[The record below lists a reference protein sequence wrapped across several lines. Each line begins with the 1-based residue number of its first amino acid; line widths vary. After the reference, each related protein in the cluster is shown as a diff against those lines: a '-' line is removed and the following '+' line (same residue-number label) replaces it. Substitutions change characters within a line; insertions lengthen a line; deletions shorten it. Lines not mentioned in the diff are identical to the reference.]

1 MAVQVKQ
8 LSYEKELFNSRLELD
23 ISGKDVDYAV
33 VNTLRRVSISEVPG
47 LAYNDI
53 EINENTSVFNNN
65 QIKLYIQN
73 IPVVG
78 VKNIP
83 TKYKKKKVEEEE
95 AEEDEELDRIL
106 GGNDIDIDTET
117 SDINITSLESMTMY
131 VDYHNDS
138 KAIKSVTTDDA
149 KFYYMAK
156 ETKSPYPNPV
166 IITKL
171 QPGQKIKLTA
181 KSVLGNEKENGIFSL
196 TSVCAYNEINDNKFK
211 FFIEGRGQLPE
222 KEILKRACNIIV
234 RKLEKLKK
242 IFPSIKMKDGEIKI
256 PKEKHTIGNL
266 ISHGLTLLS
275 QVKYATYYQKHSLDN
290 EIFIKFGC
298 DKEYD
303 ISDLIKKV
311 CKNYQSIFKKIEK
324 SF

>member
-8 LSYEKELFNSRLELD
+8 LLHEKELFNSRLELD
-23 ISGKDVDYAV
+23 ISGKDIDFVV
-33 VNTLRRVSISEVPG
+33 VNTLRRVAISEIPA
-47 LAYNDI
+47 LAFNDI

-65 QIKLYIQN
+65 QVRLYIQN
-73 IPVVG
+73 IPVIG

-83 TKYKKKKVEEEE
+83 LKYHKKKAVEEE
-95 AEEDEELDRIL
+95 AEEDEELDNIL
-106 GGNDIDIDTET
+106 ENIDTEIEEIET
-117 SDINITSLESMTMY
+117 TSLENMTMY
-131 VDYHNDS
+131 IDYHNTS
-138 KAIKSVTTDDA
+138 KEIKSVTTSDA

-156 ETKSPYPNPV
+156 EIKSPYPNDV

-181 KSVLGNEKENGIFSL
+181 KSILGNEKENGIFSL

-211 FFIEGRGQLPE
+211 FFIEGRGQLDE
-222 KEILKRACNIIV
+222 KEILKRSCYVIK
-234 RKLEKLKK
+234 RKLMKLQKM
-242 IFPSIKMKDGEIKI
+242 FPSIKMKDGEIKI

-266 ISHGLTLLS
+266 ISHGLGLLS
-275 QVKYATYYQKHSLDN
+275 EVKYATYYQKHSLDN

-303 ISDLIKKV
+303 ISKLIDKV
-311 CKNYQSIFKKIEK
+311 CKNYQEIFNKLEK